1 MVNIKKV
8 NDKRFDIESESRP
21 GTIYSVDPKKPFCS
35 CPGYRFYYQRQGNLC
50 KHIQVVQK
58 YVVEHETE
66 QNQGVPKEEILSY
79 VKEHEPIESI
89 ELIEKFS
96 EEAINTLLEQGELIE
111 EKGKIRVLN

>member
-8 NDKRFDIESESRP
+8 SDKRYDIESESRP

-58 YVVEHETE
+58 HVAESET
-66 QNQGVPKEEILSY
+66 QPTQVLPKDAILSY

-89 ELIEKFS
+89 ELIEMFS

-111 EKGKIRVLN
+111 EKGKIKVLT